1 MKGKAAWLGVA
12 IVMVVLGIALVGCAT
27 GPSSGP
33 GLSSSSGQ
41 SQADLLRAA
50 GFRTHTVEDEHVAYI
65 QTLPAQKVVLNK
77 YQDKPLYMVCTE
89 SGSRQCYLGDEAAYQ
104 RYQKLAIQQ
113 SISEDQRNVYE
124 ERSDP
129 QAQQMW
135 MDSQGGG

>member
-12 IVMVVLGIALVGCAT
+12 VMTAVLGIALVGCAT
-27 GPSSGP
+27 GPSSTP
-33 GLSSSSGQ
+33 GLSSSPGQ
-41 SQADLLRAA
+41 SQADLLKAA
-50 GFRTHTVEDEHVAYI
+50 GFRTHTAEDAHVAYI
-65 QTLPAQKVVLNK
+65 QTLPAKKVVLNK

-89 SGSRQCYLGDEAAYQ
+89 SGSRQCYMGDEAAYQ
-104 RYQKLAIQQ
+104 RYQQLAIQQ

-135 MDSQGGG
+135 VDSQGGG